1 MAEGRTHECEGHAS
15 GVPTDKNLTDIS
27 NNIGTGW
34 ESLAA
39 CLNVPHIAVEHIKV
53 DHKQLTQQQIY
64 NMLLKWRST
73 EGCNATMTSLF
84 DKMYNAVGVSIDWN
98 RLQETFGPLVD
109 NGK

>member
-1 MAEGRTHECEGHAS
+1 MAEGLTHECEGHAP
-15 GVPTDKNLTDIS
+15 GVPTDKTLTDIS

-39 CLNVPHIAVEHIKV
+39 CLNVPHIAVEHIKA
-53 DHKQLTQQQIY
+53 DHKQSTQQQIY
-64 NMLLKWRST
+64 HMLLKWRST